1 LGREQTRKGK
11 YLLLCVAGLMAF
23 ALSGCAGVREYL
35 ATRLHAEAPAEVSK
49 SEGKAA
55 APSAKAADTAAKA
68 EAPEAKK
75 PEVES
80 GSPPV
85 KAANTSAKAEV
96 PAARPPEEDAVQP
109 EEICEPQADVESAG
123 EACRH
128 LLLGQKLLAD
138 GNFKGALRESQ
149 AALALADKGPPGD
162 QALFN
167 MGLIYAHYDNPDKDY
182 NKSIG
187 YFKRLVGAYPRS
199 SLRERAKIWVG
210 VLDVIEKSKQ
220 VDIEIEMKK
229 KEIGR

>member
-11 YLLLCVAGLMAF
+11 YFLLCVAGLMAF
-23 ALSGCAGVREYL
+23 SLSGCAGVREYL
-35 ATRLHAEAPAEVSK
+35 ATRLHAEAPAETRK
-49 SEGKAA
+49 PEGKAGNT
-55 APSAKAADTAAKA
+55 SVKAIDTAAKA
-68 EAPEAKK
+68 EVPEAKQ
-75 PEVES
+75 PEGKVE
-80 GSPPV
+80 GPLV
-85 KAANTSAKAEV
+85 KAANTASKAEV

-109 EEICEPQADVESAG
+109 EICEPQAGMESTG

-138 GNFKGALRESQ
+138 GDFKGALRENQ
-149 AALALADKGPPGD
+149 AVLALADKGPPGD
-162 QALFN
+162 EALFN

-182 NKSIG
+182 KKSIG
-187 YFKRLVGAYPRS
+187 YFKRLVRAYPRS
-199 SLRERAKIWVG
+199 SLREQAKIWVG